1 MQNSPRLKLPYLAPQ
16 QSQKHVT
23 VNEGLRRLDA
33 LAQLTVL
40 SASTLAEP
48 AAPVEG
54 DAYILPADAAGAA
67 WSGLSPNAIAV
78 FQDGAWTGIEPG
90 AGLRAH
96 VADEGAFRFF
106 DGACWRGE
114 QSGDNLLINP
124 EFAVNQRVFAGGA
137 LAAGVYGYDR
147 WRGAA
152 GGAVIARDGAGLVTL
167 SSGGVIQT
175 IEPGLFATGDFA
187 GRAVTA
193 SLAGHSGANLT
204 ITIDGVA
211 KTLSTATPCATFA
224 VASGGPV
231 AVEISAA
238 AGAASF
244 RSVKIELGEAASAH
258 KRRLAPTELALC
270 QRYYSKSFG
279 SAMTPVDGASANTQW
294 GAITAA
300 AAGYG
305 ATGNIYLPQPMR
317 TAPAITFY
325 RLSLG
330 TQNGRWNYV
339 KAGAWYDDVTA
350 TVAVGVTETQFRVRV
365 DAAGSNPFAAQ
376 SSYSVGGDWTA
387 SAEF

>member
-33 LAQLTVL
+33 LAQLSVI
-40 SASTLAEP
+40 SASLIAEP
-48 AAPVEG
+48 AAPLDG
-54 DAYILPADAAGAA
+54 DAYILTVGATGAQWPAFAPQ
-67 WSGLSPNAIAV
+67 SIAV
-78 FQDGAWTGIEPG
+78 FQDGAWIEIEAS

-114 QSGDNLLINP
+114 QSGENLLINP
-124 EFAVNQRVFAGGA
+124 DLAVNQRVFAGGA
-137 LAAGVYGYDR
+137 LAAGAYGFDR

-152 GGAVIARDGAGLVTL
+152 GGAVVTRNGAGVVTL
-167 SSGGVIQT
+167 SSGAIAQT
-175 IEPGLFATGDFA
+175 IEPGLFGVVDFS
-187 GRAVTA
+187 GHVLTA
-193 SLAGHSGANLT
+193 SLAGHSGGDVT
-204 ITIDGVA
+204 ITIDGFSR
-211 KTLSTATPCATFA
+211 TLSATTPCATFA
-224 VASGGPV
+224 VASNGPL
-231 AVEISAA
+231 AVELKAA
-238 AGAASF
+238 TGAASF
-244 RSVKIELGEAASAH
+244 RSVKVELGAAASAH
-258 KRRLAPTELALC
+258 KRRLGPVELALC
-270 QRYYSKSFG
+270 QRYFSKSFG
-279 SAMTPVDGASANTQW
+279 AATAPADGVSANTQW

-300 AAGYG
+300 AAGFG

-317 TAPAITFY
+317 IAPAITFY

-330 TQNGRWNYV
+330 TQNGKWNYV
-339 KAGAWYDDVTA
+339 KAGAWSDDVTA
-350 TVAVGVTETQFRVRV
+350 TAAVGVTETQFRVRL